1 MKMNN
6 DIYRT
11 FVSCFNEIGE
21 LQVSD
26 EEFAE
31 KSEMLNRWMM
41 TLDEERRAQVAAEVS
56 PFIIKAAQHIRDKQ
70 KILEEMIMENDGRM
84 KANSFYGKY

>member
-1 MKMNN
+1 MNN

-11 FVSCFNEIGE
+11 FVGCFNEIGE

-41 TLDEERRAQVAAEVS
+41 TLDEETRAQVAAEVS
-56 PFIIKAAQHIRDKQ
+56 HSLLRRHNIFEISKRFWK
-70 KILEEMIMENDGRM
+70 K
-84 KANSFYGKY
+84 

>member
-1 MKMNN
+1 MNN

-56 PFIIKAAQHIRDKQ
+56 PFIIKAPQIFEISKRFWK
-70 KILEEMIMENDGRM
+70 K
-84 KANSFYGKY
+84 

>member
-1 MKMNN
+1 MNN

-11 FVSCFNEIGE
+11 FVGCFNEIGE

-41 TLDEERRAQVAAEVS
+41 TLDEDTRAQVAAS
-56 PFIIKAAQHIRDKQ
+56 KSIH
-70 KILEEMIMENDGRM
+70 
-84 KANSFYGKY
+84 Y

>member
-1 MKMNN
+1 MNN

-56 PFIIKAAQHIRDKQ
+56 PFIIKAQDIRDKQ

>member
-1 MKMNN
+1 MNN

-56 PFIIKAAQHIRDKQ
+56 PFIIKAHIRDKQ

>member
-1 MKMNN
+1 MNN

-11 FVSCFNEIGE
+11 FVGCFNEIGE

-31 KSEMLNRWMM
+31 KSVYNLATYYCDLLLCARVQ
-41 TLDEERRAQVAAEVS
+41 RRLHS
-56 PFIIKAAQHIRDKQ
+56 
-70 KILEEMIMENDGRM
+70 
-84 KANSFYGKY
+84 GK

>member
-1 MKMNN
+1 MNN

-11 FVSCFNEIGE
+11 FVDCFNEIGE

-41 TLDEERRAQVAAEVS
+41 TLDEETRAQVAIEVS
-56 PFIIKAAQHIRDKQ
+56 PLIIKAAQHIRDKQ
-70 KILEEMIMENDGRM
+70 RILEEMIMENNGRM

>member
-1 MKMNN
+1 MNN

-11 FVSCFNEIGE
+11 FVGCFNEIGE

-26 EEFAE
+26 GEFAE

-41 TLDEERRAQVAAEVS
+41 TLDEETRAQVAIEVS
-56 PFIIKAAQHIRDKQ
+56 PLIIKAAQHIRDKQ
-70 KILEEMIMENDGRM
+70 RILEEMIMENNGRM

>member
-1 MKMNN
+1 MNN

-11 FVSCFNEIGE
+11 FVGCFNEIGE

-41 TLDEERRAQVAAEVS
+41 TLMRKRVRKLQ
-56 PFIIKAAQHIRDKQ
+56 Q
-70 KILEEMIMENDGRM
+70 K
-84 KANSFYGKY
+84 

>member
-1 MKMNN
+1 MNN

-41 TLDEERRAQVAAEVS
+41 TLDEEKTCTS
-56 PFIIKAAQHIRDKQ
+56 C
-70 KILEEMIMENDGRM
+70 GRS
-84 KANSFYGKY
+84 KPIHY

>member
-1 MKMNN
+1 MNN
-6 DIYRT
+6 DIYQA
-11 FVSCFNEIGE
+11 FIGCFNEIGE

-41 TLDEERRAQVAAEVS
+41 TLDEETRTDVAEKVS
-56 PFIIKAAQHIRDKQ
+56 PLIIRAAQYIRDKQ
-70 KILEEMIMENDGRM
+70 KIVEEMIMENDGRM
-84 KANSFYGKY
+84 KANLFYGKY

>member
-1 MKMNN
+1 MNN

-26 EEFAE
+26 REFAE

-41 TLDEERRAQVAAEVS
+41 TLMKKRVHKLQREVS
-56 PFIIKAAQHIRDKQ
+56 PFIIKAKTAYS
-70 KILEEMIMENDGRM
+70 G
-84 KANSFYGKY
+84 

>member
-1 MKMNN
+1 MNN

-56 PFIIKAAQHIRDKQ
+56 PFIIKAADIRDKQ

>member
-1 MKMNN
+1 MNN
-6 DIYRT
+6 DIYRA
-11 FVSCFNEIGE
+11 FVGCFNEIGE

-26 EEFAE
+26 GEFAE
-31 KSEMLNRWMM
+31 KSAMLNRWMM
-41 TLDEERRAQVAAEVS
+41 TLDEETRTQVATEVS

-70 KILEEMIMENDGRM
+70 KILEEMIMTNDGRM